1 MKSYI
6 LLLLMPLFFIS
17 CDKRVKSKRGAIDVV
32 SNIYYNA
39 SEGLDDHQQFHISKI
54 NYFDGHIIELVPDL
68 HNPEV
73 TDTVFYINDTLYY
86 GGYSPIEA
94 KSVIFSNLNSDQG
107 KSVYQKG
114 AGAVWVNIPIFDY
127 DKKEDLPDTTLY
139 NSKHYKRFEINTK
152 ENYSIYYV
160 HPTDTILP
168 YSLSPIADTEY
179 KGRLERIDSYDKTKD
194 LFSTIWL
201 VPRDS
206 LDREAMDMVQ
216 FNLDIQ
222 KSN

>member
-6 LLLLMPLFFIS
+6 LLLLMPLFFVS
-17 CDKRVKSKRGAIDVV
+17 CDKHVKSQQGAIDLV

-54 NYFDGHIIELVPDL
+54 NYHNGHIIELVPDIL
-68 HNPEV
+68 NPEV
-73 TDTVFYINDTLYY
+73 IDTIFYINDTLYH

-94 KSVIFSNLNSDQG
+94 KSVIFSKLEPEQG
-107 KSVYQKG
+107 KSVFQKQ

-127 DKKEDLPDTTLY
+127 DKKVDLPDTTLY
-139 NSKHYKRFEINTK
+139 NEKPYKRFEINTK
-152 ENYSIYYV
+152 ENYSVYYV

-168 YSLSPIADTEY
+168 YSLNPRADEEY
-179 KGRLERIDSYDKTKD
+179 NGRLERIDSYDKTKD

-201 VPRDS
+201 IPRDS
-206 LDREAMDMVQ
+206 LDQDALNMIQ
-216 FNLDIQ
+216 FNLDIE
-222 KSN
+222 KTN